1 MDNCEPLTS
10 GGNTTII
17 NGNEQDVHDKCVQ
30 IPMRTEGAQDG
41 ELH

>member
-10 GGNTTII
+10 GGNSNVT
-17 NGNEQDVHDKCVQ
+17 NGNEQEALDHCVQ
-30 IPMRTEGAQDG
+30 IPVRTEGAQDG